1 MRRFS
6 ILIIFSFLYVLTACE
21 APAVIDQEL
30 TPVEQKKLINSIIRY
45 AARMPDKANLENR
58 LDSLWNEHYAQQ
70 AEVHRIDRYYK
81 DEQTGKEFMLV
92 SRIAPSLKLKRVG
105 IGIEARFEQGKL
117 SYYKEVFRTW
127 KMEEPDLKKKGHL
140 LFEKMVRAEDLTR
153 YYPENSGREEFIE
166 FPDANTHFD
175 TLSRS
180 WISSLNQVK
189 DMLNR

>member
-6 ILIIFSFLYVLTACE
+6 ILLSSFLFVLTACE
-21 APAVIDQEL
+21 PPAVIDQQL
-30 TPVEQKKLINSIIRY
+30 TLAEQKDFINSIIRY
-45 AARMPDKANLENR
+45 AARMPDKASLDNR
-58 LDSLWNEHYAQQ
+58 FDDQWNDHYAQQ
-70 AEVHRIDRYYK
+70 AEIHRLDRYYK
-81 DEQTGKEFMLV
+81 EQQTGKEFMLI

-117 SYYKEVFRTW
+117 TYYKEVFRTW

-140 LFEKMVRAEDLTR
+140 LFEKMVRAEDLTP

-166 FPDANTHFD
+166 FPDTNTHFD

-180 WISSLNQVK
+180 WISNLNQVK